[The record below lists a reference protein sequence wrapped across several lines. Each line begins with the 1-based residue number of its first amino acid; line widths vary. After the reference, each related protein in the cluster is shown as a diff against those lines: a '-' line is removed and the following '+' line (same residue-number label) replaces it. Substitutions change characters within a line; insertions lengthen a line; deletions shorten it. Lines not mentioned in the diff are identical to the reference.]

1 MPTKCDLCFCP
12 SGTSRAPGAFLNDV
26 LTFCPRY
33 CESHRRHYCVGHF
46 AWRSARIAAS
56 NVLIWILRRRN
67 TFQGLC
73 RYLRRTN
80 IAVDVLQVSFV
91 QPQQYALEIIQTCDI
106 FYMCGGDPGQT
117 FPLRLAQALRSY
129 HTYRY
134 DRGPGPGDMAGK
146 PLCARMMVALHDRVQ
161 YNSVLYMGTCMGA
174 ILAGKSYCGRCRI
187 QDAEVNLFDFLQGT
201 SVAYQSC
208 QSAKDCTVDE
218 VTVNTIKITSGCAT
232 SIHIWHGTCSILAFP
247 TLAKTT
253 WNAYCDM
260 PNRAYLENN
269 VVQIISTRG
278 NGPWYCRELG
288 VFRFWLTGAYET
300 IWTPE
305 GYVRGYPAATM
316 QPT

>member
-1 MPTKCDLCFCP
+1 M
-12 SGTSRAPGAFLNDV
+12 
-26 LTFCPRY
+26 
-33 CESHRRHYCVGHF
+33 
-46 AWRSARIAAS
+46 
-56 NVLIWILRRRN
+56 
-67 TFQGLC
+67 
-73 RYLRRTN
+73 
-80 IAVDVLQVSFV
+80 SFV

-260 PNRAYLENN
+260 LNRAYLENN